1 MLQLEPG
8 VNFDVFI
15 PEMNNILIP
24 DISFNPDSI
33 YKLASEALPRLR
45 SIEFELK
52 ASKKLVA
59 SAQGSIAPSLS
70 VGGSIYT
77 GYYKVISDPSATQ
90 TPFSD
95 QLKNNNSQAIFLS
108 LNIPIF
114 NNYSTARNIK
124 LAKIRK
130 NDADLRLALE
140 KNSLYTDIENACLDF
155 NRGKDEFSS
164 AVANLD
170 FNKKSFDAV
179 EKKFETGI
187 VDVTDYS
194 AAKTKLFRAET
205 EEIRTRLQ
213 MIIRRL
219 MIQFYTTGE
228 YEKIFN
234 N

>member
-1 MLQLEPG
+1 
-8 VNFDVFI
+8 
-15 PEMNNILIP
+15 MNDIIIP

-33 YKLASEALPRLR
+33 YQLASKALPRLR

-52 ASKKLVA
+52 ASKKQVA
-59 SAQGSIAPSLS
+59 AARGYIAPGLS

-77 GYYKVISDPSATQ
+77 GYYKVITDPSSAQ
-90 TPFSD
+90 TPFMD
-95 QLKNNNSQAIFLS
+95 QLKNNNSQAVFLS

-114 NNYSTARNIK
+114 NNYATARNIK

-130 NDADLRLALE
+130 NDTELRLALE

-194 AAKTKLFRAET
+194 AAKTKLFIADT
-205 EEIRTRLQ
+205 EEIRTRMQ
-213 MIIRRL
+213 MVIRRL
-219 MIQFYTTGE
+219 LIQFYTTGE